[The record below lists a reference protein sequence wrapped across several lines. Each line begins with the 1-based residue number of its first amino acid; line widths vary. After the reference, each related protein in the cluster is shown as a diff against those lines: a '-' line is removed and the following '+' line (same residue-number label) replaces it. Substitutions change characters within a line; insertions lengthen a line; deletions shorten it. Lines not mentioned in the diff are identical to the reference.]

1 MNRMRTTVAL
11 SLLCCAFAQGAVA
24 PTRPLTLREAIHRSL
39 GHNLGLAVSRLEAAR
54 AVDSLELAESGFDLR
69 LSWVNRF
76 GSART
81 LSEIAAGSPATDTFA
96 SEVGIT
102 QPFSWG
108 GSLALSGYTAR
119 DWLDSNGIPHDHD
132 VSVGTALSYTQ
143 PLLRGGWQTVNLAP
157 VVNARLGAGRS
168 RLQFRSATL
177 DLIRETETAYWTL
190 AAYRSLVSLRETSLR
205 SAESLLSEV
214 AERRRLGAATIQE
227 QLQAE
232 ADVANQKV
240 AVLGARQQAD
250 AADTRVRSL
259 LGLDAT
265 ADAPAEVAVEP
276 LPQGQVDG
284 IADYRSW
291 LGSVLAF
298 DLDAQ
303 VQQSLVDSAQVDL
316 EAARMNDQPQLDL
329 TVAGGINGAAGSF
342 NRLNDALSALPN
354 DHSWEASATLALSF
368 PLGFRESE
376 ARVRIAQR
384 SRRQADLR
392 LADTR
397 QRLTFDAR
405 ATWRDLEAAR
415 ARLDAA
421 TAALSLQRQVYEGE
435 RARYS
440 AGASD
445 IPKILQAQ
453 ASLDNA
459 QLAWVS
465 ATLDARAA
473 SARVARLDGTL
484 LARHGFTW
492 ESAEQDVGSGVDAHD
507 PLPELSRP

>member
-1 MNRMRTTVAL
+1 MKRMRTTLAL
-11 SLLCCAFAQGAVA
+11 GLLCCALAQGADA
-24 PTRPLTLREAIHRSL
+24 PTRPLSLREAINRSL

-54 AVDSLELAESGFDLR
+54 AVDALELAESGFDLR
-69 LSWVNRF
+69 LSWRNRL
-76 GSART
+76 GSARS
-81 LSEIAAGSPATDTFA
+81 LAEVEAGTPATETFG
-96 SEVGIT
+96 SELGLT

-108 GSLALSGYTAR
+108 GSLSLSGYTTR
-119 DWLDSNGIPHDHD
+119 NWLDSNGVPDDHD

-143 PLLRGGWQTVNLAP
+143 PLLRGGWRSVNLAP

-177 DLIRETETAYWTL
+177 DLIRDTESAYWTL
-190 AAYRSLVSLRETSLR
+190 AAYRSLVALRETSLR
-205 SAESLLSEV
+205 SAESLLAEV

-227 QLQAE
+227 QLQSE

-276 LPQGQVDG
+276 LPVGQVPG
-284 IADYRSW
+284 IADYRAW

-298 DLDAQ
+298 DLEAQ
-303 VQQSLVDSAQVDL
+303 VQQSLVESAQVDL
-316 EAARMNDQPQLDL
+316 ESARMNDNPQLDL
-329 TVAGGINGAAGSF
+329 TVTGSANGATGSF
-342 NRLNDALSALPN
+342 NRLNAALNSLPN
-354 DHSWEASATLALSF
+354 HHGWEGSATLALSF

-376 ARVRIAQR
+376 ARVRLAER

-392 LADTR
+392 LADIR

-445 IPKILQAQ
+445 IPKVLQAQ
-453 ASLDNA
+453 ASLDAA
-459 QLAWVS
+459 QLAWVG
-465 ATLDARAA
+465 ATLDARVA

-484 LARHGFTW
+484 LGRHGFTW
-492 ESAEQDVGSGVDAHD
+492 ESAEQDVGSGVGARD